1 MSRLALVSNKAV
13 RSSTRLLGDL
23 RTSYRI
29 ERRLEAQS
37 LKLRKDL
44 VEKRRITLRSVE
56 NSSNQKTG
64 GAFGILEGLI
74 GGRILGGIG
83 RRFFPRGR
91 GGPRGFG
98 GPRRPRLPFGGPR
111 VTQGGRPRFRLPFRG
126 PQVTRSAGGLRGLRG
141 ARVGPLAVAFTALDF
156 GTRLGEGQNLTQAT
170 VGAGGGLA
178 GALAGGAAGAKAGAI
193 VGGSIGALFGGVGAA
208 PGAAIGG
215 FIGGVGGSII
225 GSGIGSNIADFLTG
239 ANRRQQEVA
248 GIALEQ
254 TKTSFSHS
262 LDKFDDILALLENVN
277 SPFLLLTGRKPG
289 EKDEGKEFVPSTPLA
304 PKTPWWD
311 IPWVKTV
318 GWGAVGLGLLT
329 LAGFLFAVPGDE
341 AVTAGGSI
349 AAFKKAG
356 LWAFVKRFLPVAK
369 PASQQ
374 VINVK
379 PISVEI
385 IRQGAPI
392 VASPSGKLNLM
403 RTNWF
408 QVGQM
413 KKIWRDLMNIG
424 RRLRE
429 YDWEAERRILE
440 AQNEVNALD
449 LILKRINSP
458 LIKRANQSTKVIK
471 KRYVSGDG
479 TVQVGGQSD
488 MHLGPQ
494 RLLPKGKASG
504 GNVSAGRPYVVGE
517 IGEELFVPEQD
528 GYIVPHG
535 KFGGSQ
541 NIVLV
546 NQQGDTIVQ
555 QAPASSGGGT
565 RVIAANPFH
574 SAAKYAQMTS
584 LMTV

>member
-1 MSRLALVSNKAV
+1 MSRLALVSNKTV

-37 LKLRKDL
+37 LKLRKEL

-56 NSSNQKTG
+56 NASNEKSG

-74 GGRILGGIG
+74 GGRILGGIT

-98 GPRRPRLPFGGPR
+98 GPRRPSGGPR

-126 PQVTRSAGGLRGLRG
+126 SQVTRGAGGLRG
-141 ARVGPLAVAFTALDF
+141 APRVGPLAVAFTALDF

-178 GALAGGAAGAKAGAI
+178 GALVGGAAGAKAGAI

-304 PKTPWWD
+304 PKVPFSIPYGD
-311 IPWVKTV
+311 LIGAVSLALLMNVIPWDAWFGDVAAWANAARIAKKYPLV
-318 GWGAVGLGLLT
+318 RQIFNLG
-329 LAGFLFAVPGDE
+329 
-341 AVTAGGSI
+341 
-349 AAFKKAG
+349 
-356 LWAFVKRFLPVAK
+356 K

-379 PISVEI
+379 PITVEI

-392 VASPSGKLNLM
+392 VASPPGKLNLI

-408 QVGQM
+408 QVGQI

-479 TVQVGGQSD
+479 TVQVGGESGMQ
-488 MHLGPQ
+488 LGPQ